1 MVSNRLEAESGWRRS
16 QLHGVRADDALTT
29 TTLDVR
35 ARAAALDHAV
45 ATTLADVARDFAGLD
60 LFLFAADRSGR
71 LIRLVGPWKSAL
83 GEQIRRRGLDVGV
96 CLAEEAAGFN
106 GIGAALELGRGVAV
120 DGEEHYLDAFRAFS
134 CFGVPLAHPG
144 VGRVHGALSVV
155 TFAGA
160 TPTLVEGLARHLGR
174 QIEQALGAATY
185 ADELRLLTE
194 FRRLTRGRG
203 SAVVGV
209 GEESILLNA
218 AAERLVRCLD
228 GSELRALAV
237 RARRGELDGGDV
249 GVAGGFSVAD
259 VSEASGMTLMRL
271 ERAATETTPRPTPG
285 AGRGTWAPAVEAAR
299 EARGSVSVIGEPGSG
314 RTAAARRI
322 AGPDAVIL
330 EVGRAQTPEDTTWLR
345 GLEAL
350 VRRPGPPVVVDDVDA
365 LEPRLLPGLRR
376 ALRQGRCRIVM
387 TAQVQPTTD
396 VSAVLALTEH
406 RVQLS
411 PLRRRLAEFPALLAA
426 MAAQVHGASA
436 PMFSP
441 EAVRVLA
448 QQHWPGNLVELEY
461 VVGRV
466 GRRAGGGRVTV
477 AELPASHRGEGTVPL
492 LGLERAEREAIIDA
506 LESAGGN
513 KVRAAAALG
522 VSRATLYRRLRT
534 LRITQEG

>member
-1 MVSNRLEAESGWRRS
+1 MAMWAWR
-16 QLHGVRADDALTT
+16 
-29 TTLDVR
+29 
-35 ARAAALDHAV
+35 
-45 ATTLADVARDFAGLD
+45 
-60 LFLFAADRSGR
+60 
-71 LIRLVGPWKSAL
+71 
-83 GEQIRRRGLDVGV
+83 
-96 CLAEEAAGFN
+96 
-106 GIGAALELGRGVAV
+106 
-120 DGEEHYLDAFRAFS
+120 
-134 CFGVPLAHPG
+134 
-144 VGRVHGALSVV
+144 
-155 TFAGA
+155 
-160 TPTLVEGLARHLGR
+160 
-174 QIEQALGAATY
+174 
-185 ADELRLLTE
+185 
-194 FRRLTRGRG
+194 
-203 SAVVGV
+203 
-209 GEESILLNA
+209 
-218 AAERLVRCLD
+218 
-228 GSELRALAV
+228 
-237 RARRGELDGGDV
+237 
-249 GVAGGFSVAD
+249 GFSVAD

-350 VRRPGPPVVVDDVDA
+350 VRRPGPAVVVDDVDA

-426 MAAQVHGASA
+426 LAAQVHGASA
-436 PMFSP
+436 PTFSP

-466 GRRAGGGRVTV
+466 GRRAGGGRVTA